1 MDTILLR
8 SFYEVA
14 SVGSFS
20 EAARLLNA
28 SQSTVSGHIAKLEEH
43 LQTQLF
49 RRTTRSCQLTTA
61 GDVLLTHATTV
72 LRVIERIEEE
82 FCPARM
88 GGTIKLG
95 LPDEYH
101 LFSRLAPVLQ
111 TFMAMRPKVTI
122 KVTSGLSFE
131 HSRALADGFLDAA
144 LLREPLRAG
153 QTPDLC
159 PSQLIWIGLPDFDV
173 ERTEVL
179 PLAHI
184 SGHCVYFREA
194 SALLD
199 QAGIPWRSVYD
210 CNTLEGIRTAVRSG
224 LAIAA
229 IPEEDC
235 PDQRLK
241 LHHPRLPELPI
252 VHGRF
257 KTAHAEPPVI
267 VRQLLATLRDALQPE
282 SAGVAVESP

>member
-1 MDTILLR
+1 MDTVLLR
-8 SFYEVA
+8 SFYKVA

-28 SQSTVSGHIAKLEEH
+28 SQSTVSGHIAKLEDY

-61 GDVLLTHATTV
+61 GDLLLTHVTT
-72 LRVIERIEEE
+72 LLQVIDRIEEE

-101 LFSRLAPVLQ
+101 LFSRLAPVIQ
-111 TFMAMRPKVTI
+111 TFMASRPKVTI

-144 LLREPLRAG
+144 LLREPLKAG

-159 PSQLIWIGLPDFDV
+159 PSQLIWIGLPGFDLD
-173 ERTEVL
+173 RTDIL

-184 SGHCVYFREA
+184 SGHCLYFREA
-194 SALLD
+194 FTSLD
-199 QAGIPWRSVYD
+199 EAGVPWRSVYD

-235 PDQRLK
+235 PDDSLK
-241 LHHPRLPELPI
+241 LHHPRLPKLPI

-257 KTAHAEPPVI
+257 ETAHSEPPVI
-267 VRQLLATLRDALQPE
+267 VRQLLTTLRNTLQPD
-282 SAGVAVESP
+282 GM

>member
-1 MDTILLR
+1 MDTVLLR
-8 SFYEVA
+8 SFYKVA

-28 SQSTVSGHIAKLEEH
+28 SQSTVSGHIAKLEDY

-61 GDVLLTHATTV
+61 GDVLLTHVAT
-72 LRVIERIEEE
+72 LLQVIDRIEEE

-122 KVTSGLSFE
+122 KVTSGLSYE

-144 LLREPLRAG
+144 LMREPLQDG
-153 QTPDLC
+153 QVADLC
-159 PSQLIWIGLPDFDV
+159 PSQLVWIGLPGFDLDQ
-173 ERTEVL
+173 TEVL

-184 SGHCVYFREA
+184 SGHCLYFREA
-194 SALLD
+194 FTALD
-199 QAGIPWRSVYD
+199 QAGVPWRSVYD

-235 PDQRLK
+235 PDDLVK
-241 LHHPRLPELPI
+241 LHHPRLPRLPI
-252 VHGRF
+252 VHGQF
-257 KTAHAEPPVI
+257 KTAHREPPVI
-267 VRQLLATLRDALQPE
+267 VQQLLTTLRDALQADGAA
-282 SAGVAVESP
+282 S